1 MTEIESI
8 STVTYCYAHPGR
20 ETSLRCKR
28 CDRPMCASCAV
39 RTPTGYLCKDCVRTH
54 QKTFDTAM
62 WYDYLIGFGVTFVLS
77 LIASGL
83 TGLIA
88 SFIGFYMI
96 FIAAAIGGGAGTFIA
111 NIALRAVNKR
121 RSKALYMSCAVGV
134 VVGALPVMLVL
145 FFTGQMLAIIAIGI
159 YVVVVTPTVY
169 TRISGIQLTR

>member
-1 MTEIESI
+1 MTDTNI
-8 STVTYCYAHPGR
+8 TYCYAHPTR

-54 QKTFDTAM
+54 QKTFDTAL

-77 LIASGL
+77 LIASSL
-83 TGLIA
+83 TGVVA
-88 SFIGFYMI
+88 SFLGFYTI

-121 RSKALYMSCAVGV
+121 RSKALYTSCAVGV
-134 VVGALPVMLVL
+134 VVGALPVMAAL
-145 FFTGQMLAIIAIGI
+145 FFMGNMFALIALGVYI
-159 YVVVVTPTVY
+159 VVVAPTVY
-169 TRISGIQLTR
+169 SRISGIQLTR